1 MTPPATGSVT
11 GSQTG
16 SPLDLIERLGVVPV
30 VVLDDAAAAAPLAA
44 ALADG
49 GLPLAEVTFRTAAAA
64 RALAVM
70 AADTRLLVG
79 AGTVITAEQVD
90 RAVDAGARFVVSP
103 GFSAAVVERAAE
115 LGVLALPGVATASEI
130 MAALD
135 AGLSTVKFFP
145 AQTCGG
151 VAAVRALAAPFPDL
165 RFVPTGGIGAD
176 SMADYLAVPAVTAV
190 GGSWMVAKNLVREN
204 RFDEVT
210 RLAAQAVA
218 VAAGARGRLAGG
230 SEGAGR

>member
-1 MTPPATGSVT
+1 
-11 GSQTG
+11 
-16 SPLDLIERLGVVPV
+16 
-30 VVLDDAAAAAPLAA
+30 
-44 ALADG
+44 
-49 GLPLAEVTFRTAAAA
+49 
-64 RALAVM
+64 
-70 AADTRLLVG
+70 
-79 AGTVITAEQVD
+79 
-90 RAVDAGARFVVSP
+90 VDAGARFVVSP

>member
-1 MTPPATGSVT
+1 MTQPATGSVA
-11 GSQTG
+11 G

-30 VVLDDAAAAAPLAA
+30 VVLDDPASAAPLAA

-90 RAVDAGARFVVSP
+90 RAVVAGARFVVSP
-103 GFSAAVVERAAE
+103 GFSEAVVARAAE

-130 MAALD
+130 MAAL
-135 AGLSTVKFFP
+135 ATGLSTVKFFP

-165 RFVPTGGIGAD
+165 RFVPTGGISAD
-176 SMADYLAVPAVTAV
+176 SMAEYLKVPAVTAV

-210 RLAAQAVA
+210 RLAGQAVA
-218 VAAGARGRLAGG
+218 VAAGARGRAAGG
-230 SEGAGR
+230 SEEAGR